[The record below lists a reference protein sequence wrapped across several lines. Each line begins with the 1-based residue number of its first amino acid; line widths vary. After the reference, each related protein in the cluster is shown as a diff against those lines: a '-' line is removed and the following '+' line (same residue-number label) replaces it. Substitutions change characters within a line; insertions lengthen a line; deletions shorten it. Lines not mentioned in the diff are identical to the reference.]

1 MKLLNFYF
9 GVVLVSG
16 ISGVG
21 MAQNTVTTLSA
32 AQLPKEVSYEGNLK
46 SAQQW
51 SDLAGKHIVV
61 LSETGIVQNPKFT
74 HENDGSDAELFAYH
88 FVKEGAVFVQTW
100 KVYDFIKDC
109 PLDLAASF
117 VENAFTVTDLN
128 KDGISEIWV
137 MYKTVCHGDVSPS
150 DMKIIMYQ
158 GQQKYAMRG
167 QNKVEVAPN
176 EYYGG
181 AYKFDLAFNQAPKA
195 FRTFALTLWNK
206 HLLQKYGN

>member
-88 FVKEGAVFVQTW
+88 FVKEGAVFVQTAEHPARRI
-100 KVYDFIKDC
+100 V
-109 PLDLAASF
+109 PP
-117 VENAFTVTDLN
+117 
-128 KDGISEIWV
+128 
-137 MYKTVCHGDVSPS
+137 GDRSVLPAGFLPR
-150 DMKIIMYQ
+150 DAPPRRHRKYQPRCAKI
-158 GQQKYAMRG
+158 GARG
-167 QNKVEVAPN
+167 GRV
-176 EYYGG
+176 
-181 AYKFDLAFNQAPKA
+181 
-195 FRTFALTLWNK
+195 
-206 HLLQKYGN
+206 HL